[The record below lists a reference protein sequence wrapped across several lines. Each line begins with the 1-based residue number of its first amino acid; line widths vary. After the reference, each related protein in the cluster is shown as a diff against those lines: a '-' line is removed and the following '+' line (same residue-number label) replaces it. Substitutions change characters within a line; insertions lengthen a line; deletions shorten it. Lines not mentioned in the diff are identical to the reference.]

1 MAECMKIEIAAS
13 MLNAALKTLRPVIER
28 CTTIPILGSVK
39 LADGRLTVTDLD
51 RELSVSVAALEF
63 SGEGCLAFWP
73 LFRLAG
79 ALSRSFAE
87 TLCNDDRLTIRM
99 DQGEKF
105 AVIASRFGRYR
116 IPVFPASD
124 FPHLSMPEDGQRIEV
139 DGEALKRAL
148 AFAAPFA
155 SRDETRYYLNG
166 VCLFGR
172 AVVATDG
179 HRLAFTDNVNAHAF
193 DNLIIPNAAVRV
205 LLAMPPVDSLVLG
218 HTRFS
223 VEVAGL
229 RLVAKTI
236 DGAFPDVRRVI
247 PQCEQTSRVERAALA
262 GSVRRLSMLQG
273 SGIPYISMVLD
284 GDRIALAASGLDG
297 EGGEE
302 LIEASGDAFAAD
314 FNGRYLADVL
324 RAIGG
329 ESVTIARTSSEDVSV
344 PTIFRGD
351 VDGEDRFVVL
361 MPTRTKDTLA
371 VARAALATLDARKAA

>member
-13 MLNAALKTLRPVIER
+13 MLNAALKTLRPVIESR
-28 CTTIPILGSVK
+28 TSIPILCSVK

-79 ALSRSFAE
+79 ALSRTLAE
-87 TLCNDDRLTIRM
+87 SLGNDDTLTIRM
-99 DQGEKF
+99 DEGEKF

-116 IPVFPASD
+116 IPVFPACD
-124 FPHLSMPEDGQRIEV
+124 FPHLTMPEVAQKIDV

-155 SRDETRYYLNG
+155 SREETRYYLNG

-179 HRLAFTDNVNAHAF
+179 HRMAFADNVNEHAF
-193 DNLIIPNAAVRV
+193 DNLIIPNAAVKV

-218 HTRFS
+218 HTRFLA
-223 VEVAGL
+223 EAAGL
-229 RLVAKTI
+229 RLVAKTV
-236 DGAFPDVRRVI
+236 DGTFPDVRRVI
-247 PQCEQTSRVERAALA
+247 PPCEQACRVERAALA

-273 SGIPYISMVLD
+273 GGFPGVSIVLE
-284 GDRIALAASGLDG
+284 GDRMALAASGLDG

-302 LIEASGDAFAAD
+302 LIEASGDAFSAEFSA
-314 FNGRYLADVL
+314 RYLADVL
-324 RAIGG
+324 RAVGG
-329 ESVTIARTSSEDVSV
+329 ESVTIGRAAIEDIYV
-344 PTIFRGD
+344 PTVFRGD
-351 VDGEDRFVVL
+351 GDGADRFLVL
-361 MPTRTKDTLA
+361 MPLREKGTLA
-371 VARAALATLDARKAA
+371 AARAALTTLDERKVA

>member
-28 CTTIPILGSVK
+28 HTTIPILCSVK

-79 ALSRSFAE
+79 ALSRTLAE
-87 TLCNDDRLTIRM
+87 SLGNDDTLTIRM
-99 DQGEKF
+99 DDGEKF

-124 FPHLSMPEDGQRIEV
+124 FPHLTMPEDAPRVAV
-139 DGEALKRAL
+139 DGDALKRAL

-155 SRDETRYYLNG
+155 SREDTRYYLNG

-179 HRLAFTDNVNAHAF
+179 HRMAFADNVNEYAF
-193 DNLIIPNAAVRV
+193 DNLIIPNAAVKV
-205 LLAMPPVDSLVLG
+205 LLAIPPVDSLVLG
-218 HTRFS
+218 HTRFL

-236 DGAFPDVRRVI
+236 DGTFPDVRRVI
-247 PQCEQTSRVERAALA
+247 PSCEQECRVERAALA

-273 SGIPYISMVLD
+273 GGFPGVSIVLE
-284 GDRIALAASGLDG
+284 GDRMALAASGLDG

-302 LIEASGDAFAAD
+302 LIEASGDAFAAE
-314 FNGRYLADVL
+314 FSARYLADVL

-329 ESVTIARTSSEDVSV
+329 ERVTIGRAASEDIYV
-344 PTIFRGD
+344 PTIFQGD
-351 VDGEDRFVVL
+351 GDGADRFLVL
-361 MPTRTKDTLA
+361 MPRREKGTLA
-371 VARAALATLDARKAA
+371 AARAALTTLDERKVA